1 MSVSLGDKALC
12 KDQAGCSI
20 FDFRMDPLGPRPAYA
35 SFCSSIPADN
45 PFERGEARDRP
56 DGARALAAGGAAGAF
71 SLFQQPPLE
80 PFAPRAAEPSG
91 PEPSE
96 APSEAPSEPAPARD
110 PSDQEA
116 ARLPAPVQSA
126 AAAPRG
132 STVTQGTPGDIAT
145 KHPHETYGEFY
156 ARRDRG
162 LTYEECGVVGST
174 QGRGGA
180 QAGARR
186 ARDAAASA
194 AASAAYVALI
204 GFANGGR
211 DARTITVRGTRGRGR
226 TVTNKG
232 GPDGDP
238 RYGQLWCVFARPFP
252 RPPPTPTPL

>member
-1 MSVSLGDKALC
+1 MTPGDIATKHPDESLGDFYTRREQGLTYEEYQEAARLRQQESDAIVERARNARRTDSRGSTVTQETPGDVATRHPDESC
-12 KDQAGCSI
+12 RHPDESWG
-20 FDFRMDPLGPRPAYA
+20 DFYTRREQGLTY
-35 SFCSSIPADN
+35 
-45 PFERGEARDRP
+45 EEY
-56 DGARALAAGGAAGAF
+56 
-71 SLFQQPPLE
+71 
-80 PFAPRAAEPSG
+80 
-91 PEPSE
+91 
-96 APSEAPSEPAPARD
+96 
-110 PSDQEA
+110 QEA

-180 QAGARR
+180 QADARR

-252 RPPPTPTPL
+252 PPPTPLSLTLEI